1 MKKLFLFMSWVM
13 LILSGCADEDIIE
26 RNSPSFPQSVNTRSA
41 GDGVYD
47 ILGYGYDITGPYL
60 DTKSSRAIVFDT
72 NKLLEKGL
80 ITPYKL
86 EESRFRYSSGKDVI
100 DFTTNMSS
108 SLQMSTPGILKV
120 IGGASLN
127 IAFGGNSHYNS
138 DYSFA
143 YCTQQY
149 IDSRYRISEADIN
162 VLKTCLTKQFIER
175 LSTYTPE
182 QIVEEYGTHVLKDI
196 YLGAK
201 FEVYYMAKST
211 SSSKK
216 ESINAG
222 LGASLFSLFKMD
234 GKFQYDE
241 SLAITNKEQSL
252 YYFTI
257 GGDPAVGVQG
267 SLNPEN
273 SPSIDI
279 GKWMASVKSST
290 PKFIDVDNNSQSF
303 IPIYEL
309 VTDPTK
315 KQTLKAYIDNYI
327 KSKEVCSISLYPS
340 TTGTRQVSGLGHI
353 NQGAGVAIG
362 DIDKN
367 GRPDMILMG
376 IDNPKGKNNFWYKVL
391 YDIDENGYYSKES
404 SILSISVE
412 GWENSGGD
420 IALCDLNNNG
430 ILDMVLLCTDKPT
443 TAGRAYRWYYVAYDL
458 KPDGHYNSLSSLNTL
473 DELGF
478 FYDGAGID
486 ICDINKNGTPDLL
499 MMVYDAPEGENS
511 FRYQIA
517 FDLQSNG
524 NYLSLSP
531 VYEVPGLGHDG
542 DGAGV
547 AVGDIDN
554 NGTLDILFMALDAPS
569 GKDKFVYEILPDID
583 KYGNSYAKPI
593 YTPRFPDSLSPCDT
607 GQGAACSLY
616 DLDNNGFLDA
626 IFVAIENIKGKSNS
640 WKYVTGHNLN
650 KQGVPMCWR

>member
-404 SILSISVE
+404 SILSISAE

-458 KPDGHYNSLSSLNTL
+458 KPDGHYNSLSSLNTII
-473 DELGF
+473 ELGF

-607 GQGAACSLY
+607 GQGAACCLY

>member
-13 LILSGCADEDIIE
+13 LILSSCADEDIIE

-404 SILSISVE
+404 SILSISAE

-458 KPDGHYNSLSSLNTL
+458 KPDGHYNSLSSLNTRR
-473 DELGF
+473 ELGF

>member
-279 GKWMASVKSST
+279 GKWMTSVKSST

-340 TTGTRQVSGLGHI
+340 TTGTCQVSGLGHI

-404 SILSISVE
+404 SILSISAE

-607 GQGAACSLY
+607 GQGAACCLY

>member
-309 VTDPTK
+309 VTDPRK
-315 KQTLKAYIDNYI
+315 KQTLTAYIDNYL

-404 SILSISVE
+404 SILSISAE

>member
-13 LILSGCADEDIIE
+13 LILSSCADEDIIE

-404 SILSISVE
+404 SILSISAE

-458 KPDGHYNSLSSLNTL
+458 KPDGHYNSLSSLNTRY
-473 DELGF
+473 ELGF

>member
-404 SILSISVE
+404 SILSISAE

-458 KPDGHYNSLSSLNTL
+458 KPDGHYNSLSSLNTFV
-473 DELGF
+473 ELGF

>member
-376 IDNPKGKNNFWYKVL
+376 IDNPKGKNNFWHKVL

-404 SILSISVE
+404 SILSISAE

-569 GKDKFVYEILPDID
+569 GKDKFVYEILPNID

>member
-327 KSKEVCSISLYPS
+327 KSKEVYSISLYPS

-404 SILSISVE
+404 SILSISAE

-458 KPDGHYNSLSSLNTL
+458 KPDGHYNSLSSLNT
-473 DELGF
+473 

-607 GQGAACSLY
+607 GQGAACCLY

>member
-234 GKFQYDE
+234 EKFQYDE

-327 KSKEVCSISLYPS
+327 KSKEVYSISLYPS

-404 SILSISVE
+404 SILSISAE

-607 GQGAACSLY
+607 GQGAACCLY

-650 KQGVPMCWR
+650 KQGVPMC

>member
-404 SILSISVE
+404 SILSISAE

-458 KPDGHYNSLSSLNTL
+458 KPDGHYNSLSSLNTVE
-473 DELGF
+473 ELGF

>member
-26 RNSPSFPQSVNTRSA
+26 RNSPSFPQSINTRSA

-404 SILSISVE
+404 SILSISAE

>member
-404 SILSISVE
+404 SILSISAE

-458 KPDGHYNSLSSLNTL
+458 KPDGHYNSLSSLNTIL
-473 DELGF
+473 ELGF

-607 GQGAACSLY
+607 GQGAACCLY